1 MDRNN
6 VVLVDIFDNEKGIM
20 SKTLAHKSPN
30 LHRAFSVFLYHDNK
44 MLIQKRAASKYHSPN
59 KWANACCSHPRSKE
73 NIKESAIKRLKEE
86 LNVSCNIEELYSFI
100 YMSKYN
106 DDLFEYELDHVFI
119 GEYNGEVKLDK
130 NEASEYKWIDIKE
143 LSDDLVNN
151 PNKYATW
158 FIICA
163 PIVIKELLNK

>member
-1 MDRNN
+1 
-6 VVLVDIFDNEKGIM
+6 
-20 SKTLAHKSPN
+20 
-30 LHRAFSVFLYHDNK
+30 
-44 MLIQKRAASKYHSPN
+44 
-59 KWANACCSHPRSKE
+59 
-73 NIKESAIKRLKEE
+73 
-86 LNVSCNIEELYSFI
+86 
-100 YMSKYN
+100 MSKYN